1 MQFDEKYWE
10 SAYEQLDENGYHICS
25 LCGRSEYI
33 RKEGNVS
40 KSDPKSLKYLK
51 IRFVDIDGH
60 PKMACVECEPNRPEP
75 RYDRKMV
82 DRLTK
87 NMFGL

>member
-1 MQFDEKYWE
+1 MK
-10 SAYEQLDENGYHICS
+10 STGNQLMSSWTRTGITSVRCVAGLNTSGKKGMS
-25 LCGRSEYI
+25 
-33 RKEGNVS
+33 VS
-40 KSDPKSLKYLK
+40 QTPKSLKYLR